1 LVHVAPESRTG
12 SEHEHLDKYY
22 NDRCA
27 HLSLYVPRQSFT
39 THPVVGLTGG
49 IATGKS
55 TVSNLLR
62 ARGVPLIDA
71 DLIARQVVEPGTPA
85 LDKIKGH
92 FGDGVI
98 QPDGT
103 LDRKKL
109 GTIIFNDEEKRR
121 KLNGIVHPAVRWA
134 MLWQVL
140 GYWIRGNKYC
150 VLDVPLLIEGP
161 LWKMV
166 GKVVVVYWYVF
177 ICITHSRSEC
187 SFHSSV
193 ELQLLRLMLR
203 DNSSRE
209 DASSRLNSQ
218 LPIAEKVKYADI
230 VIDNSGTRQEL
241 EAHVDALVRRLE
253 QDAGWTWRLSWVFP
267 LFMVVSAVAT
277 LFWRAIRRRVKDS
290 RRGKKD

>member
-1 LVHVAPESRTG
+1 MI
-12 SEHEHLDKYY
+12 
-22 NDRCA
+22 
-27 HLSLYVPRQSFT
+27 
-39 THPVVGLTGG
+39 VVGLTGG

-71 DLIARQVVEPGTPA
+71 DVIARQVVEPGTPA
-85 LDKIKGH
+85 LAKIQAY
-92 FGDGVI
+92 FGDAVI

-109 GTIIFNDEEKRR
+109 GTIIFDDEEKRR

-134 MLWQVL
+134 MLWLVL

-150 VLDVPLLIEGP
+150 VLDVPLLIEGS

-166 GKVVVVYWYVF
+166 GKVVVVY
-177 ICITHSRSEC
+177 C
-187 SFHSSV
+187 SV

-267 LFMVVSAVAT
+267 LFMVVSAAAT
-277 LFWRAIRRRVKDS
+277 LFWRAARRVKGS
-290 RRGKKD
+290 RRGNKKE

>member
-1 LVHVAPESRTG
+1 MRMFPNRSIYSTKYCCYSAPGRKTGPSRLLWSTSRQRQTD
-12 SEHEHLDKYY
+12 SEHEQSRRLAKYC

-27 HLSLYVPRQSFT
+27 HLSLYVPRQSLP

-62 ARGVPLIDA
+62 ARGVPLVDA

-85 LDKIKGH
+85 LAKIQAY

-121 KLNGIVHPAVRWA
+121 RLNGIVHPAVRSA
-134 MLWQVL
+134 MLWEVL

-150 VLDVPLLIEGP
+150 VLDVPLLIEGS

-166 GKVVVVYWYVF
+166 GKVVVVYWYVVL
-177 ICITHSRSEC
+177 IRIAHSRS
-187 SFHSSV
+187 
-193 ELQLLRLMLR
+193 
-203 DNSSRE
+203 
-209 DASSRLNSQ
+209 
-218 LPIAEKVKYADI
+218 
-230 VIDNSGTRQEL
+230 
-241 EAHVDALVRRLE
+241 
-253 QDAGWTWRLSWVFP
+253 
-267 LFMVVSAVAT
+267 
-277 LFWRAIRRRVKDS
+277 
-290 RRGKKD
+290 

>member
-1 LVHVAPESRTG
+1 MFPSRSIYSTKYCCCSAPGRKTGPSRLLWSTSRQSHRLD
-12 SEHEHLDKYY
+12 SEHEQSRRLAKYY

-27 HLSLYVPRQSFT
+27 HLSLYVPRQSLT

-85 LDKIKGH
+85 IAKIQAY

-109 GTIIFNDEEKRR
+109 GMIIFNDEEKRR
-121 KLNGIVHPAVRWA
+121 KLNGIVHPAVRSA
-134 MLWQVL
+134 MLWEVL

-150 VLDVPLLIEGP
+150 VLDVPLLIEGS
-161 LWKMV
+161 LYKMV
-166 GKVVVVYWYVF
+166 GKVVVVYWFVVV
-177 ICITHSRSEC
+177 ICNAHSRS
-187 SFHSSV
+187 
-193 ELQLLRLMLR
+193 
-203 DNSSRE
+203 
-209 DASSRLNSQ
+209 
-218 LPIAEKVKYADI
+218 
-230 VIDNSGTRQEL
+230 
-241 EAHVDALVRRLE
+241 
-253 QDAGWTWRLSWVFP
+253 
-267 LFMVVSAVAT
+267 
-277 LFWRAIRRRVKDS
+277 
-290 RRGKKD
+290 